1 MVNNNDKLGN
11 ININNNQ
18 GKKPKNVKSINLS
31 NKKVYL
37 NNNPLLNNNKKVNSN
52 TEENTIILS
61 HLSLKRKEYVIE
73 RFEYIF
79 SDFDKKLKEMRVFGS
94 QFNYK

>member
-1 MVNNNDKLGN
+1 M
-11 ININNNQ
+11 
-18 GKKPKNVKSINLS
+18 KSINLS

-37 NNNPLLNNNKKVNSN
+37 NNLPLNNNKKINSN

-79 SDFDKKLKEMRVFGS
+79 NEFDKKLKEMKVFGT
-94 QFNYK
+94 QFSYK

>member
-1 MVNNNDKLGN
+1 LAN
-11 ININNNQ
+11 ININSNQ
-18 GKKPKNVKSINLS
+18 SKKPKNVKSINLS

-37 NNNPLLNNNKKVNSN
+37 NNLPLNNNKKINSN

-79 SDFDKKLKEMRVFGS
+79 NEFDKKLKEMKVFGT
-94 QFNYK
+94 QFSYK